1 MTAEELVQTKR
12 AQIVAIARRFGARN
26 VRVFGSVARGESRE
40 DSDIDVLVDWDAGR
54 SLWDHVGLKQALED
68 LLERRVDVGTA
79 SALHWYVRDRIL
91 REAVPL

>member
-1 MTAEELVQTKR
+1 MTAEELVRAKR
-12 AQIVAIARRFGARN
+12 DQIVAIASRFGARN

-40 DSDIDVLVDWDAGR
+40 DSDIDVLVDWDLGR

-68 LLERRVDVGTA
+68 LLGRRVDVGTA

-91 REAVPL
+91 REAVVL

>member
-12 AQIVAIARRFGARN
+12 DQIVAIAGRFGARD

-40 DSDIDVLVDWDAGR
+40 DSDIDVLMDWDPGR

-68 LLERRVDVGTA
+68 FLERRVGVGTA

-91 REAVPL
+91 REAVVL

>member
-1 MTAEELVQTKR
+1 MTAEELVHAKR
-12 AQIVAIARRFGARN
+12 TQIVAVAAEFGARN
-26 VRVFGSVARGESRE
+26 LRLFGSVARGESRE
-40 DSDIDVLVDWDAGR
+40 DSDIDVLVDWEPGR

-79 SALHWYVRDRIL
+79 KALHWFVRDRIL